1 MWLALC
7 AWQLNPNV
15 GVFITMNPDYAGR
28 SQLPDNLKQ
37 LFRSIAMIKPDWD
50 LIAQVML
57 FSQGFHTAERLAGKA
72 VLLFSLCSDQL
83 SSQPHYDFGLRAL
96 KSVLVSAGN
105 LKRRNMERR
114 AALADAQG
122 DASGAQEAVP
132 GGSKALDAADDVEP
146 TSEEGEM
153 MVLLRSINDT
163 VAPKLVADDLPLFT
177 ALVAAV
183 FPGSD
188 SLKPGEELL
197 RHHLRRLCNKH
208 QYVFVCVCVFVS
220 SCLLT

>member
-1 MWLALC
+1 M
-7 AWQLNPNV
+7 QLNPNV

-72 VLLFSLCSDQL
+72 VLLFSLCHDQL

-105 LKRRNMERR
+105 LKRRNMEQR
-114 AALADAQG
+114 AA
-122 DASGAQEAVP
+122 GAQDGD
-132 GGSKALDAADDVEP
+132 GGGAGAGTTAAGGDDALDVEP
-146 TSEEGEM
+146 TSEEGELR
-153 MVLLRSINDT
+153 VLLRSVNDT

-177 ALVAAV
+177 ALLHAV
-183 FPGSD
+183 FPGSG
-188 SLKPGEELL
+188 SLKPGNDLL
-197 RHHLRRLCNKH
+197 RRHLRRLCRKH
-208 QYVFVCVCVFVS
+208 KYVSRACR
-220 SCLLT
+220 